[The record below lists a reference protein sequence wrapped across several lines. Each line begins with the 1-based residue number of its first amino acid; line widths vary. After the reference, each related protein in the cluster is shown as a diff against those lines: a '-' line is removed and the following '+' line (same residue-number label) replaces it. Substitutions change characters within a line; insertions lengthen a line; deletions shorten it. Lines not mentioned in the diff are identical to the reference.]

1 VTAKAPPPSPPVREP
16 IPRAHVADAIFE
28 RLAGMILTGDLA
40 PGDPLPPERDLAE
53 RFEVSRIIVRSAT
66 HRLAEL
72 GLVRVR
78 QGGATLVCDPAES
91 SHPDVALLAMR
102 WSPSRKALL
111 IDLFERQL
119 LGAHPLLVLAEPRAG
134 AGDIEKL
141 GALVDRHESGALAL
155 REFEEEFWIAVA
167 DVGGNS
173 VYRRETRFW
182 FRAVREQPGAHH
194 PEFGNRAQ
202 RLALYREIL
211 HRLEHRKDAARAYLL
226 ATSAVLS
233 MLATRER

>member
-1 VTAKAPPPSPPVREP
+1 MTAKLAPLREP
-16 IPRAHVADAIFE
+16 VPRAHVADAIFE
-28 RLAGMILTGDLA
+28 RLAGLIVTGDLA
-40 PGDPLPPERDLAE
+40 PGSPLPPERDLAE
-53 RFEVSRIIVRSAT
+53 RFQVSRIIVRSAT

-119 LGAHPLLVLAEPRAG
+119 LGAHPLLVLAEPRVRASHVE
-134 AGDIEKL
+134 AL
-141 GALVDRHESGALAL
+141 GAVVDRHESGALPL
-155 REFEEEFWIAVA
+155 RDFEEEFWIMVA
-167 DVGGNS
+167 DIGENS

-182 FRAVREQPGAHH
+182 FQAVREQPGTHH
-194 PEFGNRAQ
+194 PEFGTRAQ
-202 RLALYREIL
+202 RVAMYREIVR
-211 HRLEHRKDAARAYLL
+211 RLEHKQDAANAYLL
-226 ATSAVLS
+226 AIHAVLS
-233 MLATRER
+233 MLAKRER

>member
-1 VTAKAPPPSPPVREP
+1 MTAKPAPLREP
-16 IPRAHVADAIFE
+16 VPRAHVADAIFD

-78 QGGATLVCDPAES
+78 QGGATLACDPAES

-119 LGAHPLLVLAEPRAG
+119 LGAHPLLLLAEPRIRVDQLATLR
-134 AGDIEKL
+134 E
-141 GALVDRHESGALAL
+141 LVDRHESGALAL
-155 REFEEEFWIAVA
+155 RDFEEAFWIAVA

-182 FRAVREQPGAHH
+182 FRAVREHPGAHH
-194 PEFGNRAQ
+194 PEFGTRPQ
-202 RLALYREIL
+202 RLAVYREIL
-211 HRLEHRKDAARAYLL
+211 RRLEHKQDAAEAYLL
-226 ATSAVLS
+226 ASRVVLS